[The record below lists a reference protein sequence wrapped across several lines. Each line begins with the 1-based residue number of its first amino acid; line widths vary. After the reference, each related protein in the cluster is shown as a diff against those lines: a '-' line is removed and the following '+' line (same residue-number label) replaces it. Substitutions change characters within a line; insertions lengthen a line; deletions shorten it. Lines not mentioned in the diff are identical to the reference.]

1 MKLKKLSN
9 KAIQFSEIP
18 NIIMVFVLAAIFGS
32 VGVLIIGNFK
42 DNMTVADG
50 NTTADYGIEGIKEL
64 LSWNQTLAVIFIA
77 VILISAVMLF
87 GRGRSV

>member
-9 KAIQFSEIP
+9 KGISFAEIP
-18 NIIMVFVLAAIFGS
+18 NIIMIFVLAAIFGS

-42 DNMTVADG
+42 DNMTVVDA

-77 VILISAVMLF
+77 VILISAVMMF
-87 GRGRSV
+87 GRGKRV